1 MNISASIRKLTILFV
16 VLFIALSGGL
26 VYWQV
31 AVSDALAQNPHNVR
45 HCLAQ
50 NTPMRGK
57 IFDRNG
63 VLLAYSEPDNN
74 VCGGYIRKY
83 TDPGL
88 AGLIGYYVPGLPS
101 YPTNSVEAQYD
112 NYLMGEVG
120 STSLNNAVNKVLHTS
135 PVGNNIYL
143 TIDERIQKIAEQE
156 YNNYTPDPTG
166 TAFANHGYPTYQGD
180 GGSVVISD
188 PKTGELLA
196 MVSAPGFD
204 PNKMVQTLSDGDQTY
219 YDQLANDPANPL
231 LSKPTQGLYSPG
243 STFKSVT
250 LLAGLDSGA
259 TTLNQQWDKH
269 MAFDPW
275 VVPASDNSPGTTITG
290 DNLGVEQGFLKH
302 FPVSTAFGYAN
313 SDNIMFAH
321 IGDSIGQDKWLD
333 YTKKLYLDQD
343 IPSEIPIAKSSV
355 MQSGD
360 TLDRAHYLNDVYGQG
375 VDNVTPFQMS
385 MVDNAI
391 ANNGVLMRPMFFT
404 KITDANGNPIQT
416 YSPQQLST
424 VASKDAAFNT
434 RVGMNGVTTC
444 GSAWHITEDNR
455 PPTTIIGKTGTAQLG
470 GDQPPH
476 GWMITQAPFNI
487 NNPDQVPDLTIV
499 GIREKGGEGAYT
511 IGPAIW
517 RMYTD
522 IFNQNLVKT
531 QLAPWLD
538 PNTFCIP
545 NGLWQ

>member
-1 MNISASIRKLTILFV
+1 MDISVSIRKLTILFV
-16 VLFIALSGGL
+16 VLFIGLSGGL

-31 AVSDALAQNPHNVR
+31 AVSDALAQNPHNPR
-45 HCLAQ
+45 QCLAQ
-50 NTPMRGK
+50 STPVRGK

-63 VLLAYSEPDNN
+63 VLLAESIPNPN
-74 VCGGYIRKY
+74 KKACSRYIRRY

-101 YPTNSVEAQYD
+101 YPRNSVEAQYG

-120 STSLNNAVNKVLHTS
+120 STSLNNLVDKVLHTA
-135 PVGNNIYL
+135 PVGDNIYL
-143 TIDERIQKIAEQE
+143 TIDERIQKIVEQE

-166 TAFANHGYPTYQGD
+166 TAFANHTYPTYEGN

-188 PKTGELLA
+188 PKTGEVLA

-204 PNKMVQTLSDGDQTY
+204 PNKMVQTLSDNDQSY
-219 YDQLANDPANPL
+219 YNQLANNNPANPL
-231 LSKPTQGLYSPG
+231 LSKPTEELYSPG

-259 TTLNQQWDKH
+259 TTLNQQWDKQ
-269 MAFDPW
+269 MAADDW
-275 VVPASDNSPGTTITG
+275 QVAGTTITG
-290 DNLGVEQGFLKH
+290 NNLGIEQKFLKH

-321 IGDSIGQDKWLD
+321 IGDSLGQDKWLD

-385 MVDNAI
+385 LVDNAI

-404 KITDANGNPIQT
+404 KITDANGNPVVT

-434 RVGMNGVTTC
+434 RVGMNGVATC

-455 PPTTIIGKTGTAQLG
+455 PPTTIIGKTGTAELG
-470 GDQPPH
+470 GDRHPH

-499 GIREKGGEGAYT
+499 GMRVEGGEGAFT

-531 QLAPWLD
+531 QLTPWLD
-538 PNTFCIP
+538 PNTFCFQ
-545 NGLWQ
+545 NNLWQ